1 MSIWHRFLDWIG
13 LRPKSG
19 SRTYEIS
26 KSLQVTL
33 STIARHE
40 GRPEHELL
48 PDILAAGLSQYV
60 TKDKLWNRWQSL
72 SPREREVA
80 ALACLGPHQP
90 RDRQTSRHLP
100 RNRQSPPPT
109 RHDEIRRHQPLAAA
123 HAPAG
128 MGFFRVGKPPAPPLP
143 ITYPKNLATL
153 PTGYPQSI
161 PAGYPAGTFD
171 ICPKPLFLGYG

>member
-1 MSIWHRFLDWIG
+1 MSIWRRLLNWIG

-26 KSLQVTL
+26 ETLQVTL
-33 STIARHE
+33 STIAKHE

-80 ALACLGPHQP
+80 ALACLGHTNREIAKRLNISPETVKVRLQ
-90 RDRQTSRHLP
+90 RVMMKYGVTSRSQLRMLLQEWDFSDWEKLKRP
-100 RNRQSPPPT
+100 PSP
-109 RHDEIRRHQPLAAA
+109 
-123 HAPAG
+123 
-128 MGFFRVGKPPAPPLP
+128 
-143 ITYPKNLATL
+143 
-153 PTGYPQSI
+153 
-161 PAGYPAGTFD
+161 
-171 ICPKPLFLGYG
+171 

>member
-26 KSLQVTL
+26 ESLQVTL

-40 GRPEHELL
+40 GRPEQDLL

-60 TKDKLWNRWQSL
+60 TKDKLWNRWRSL

-80 ALACLGPHQP
+80 ALACLGYTNREIGKRLNISPETVKVRLQ
-90 RDRQTSRHLP
+90 RVMMKFGVTSRSQLRMLLEEWDFSEWEKP
-100 RNRQSPPPT
+100 KRRPPP
-109 RHDEIRRHQPLAAA
+109 
-123 HAPAG
+123 
-128 MGFFRVGKPPAPPLP
+128 
-143 ITYPKNLATL
+143 
-153 PTGYPQSI
+153 
-161 PAGYPAGTFD
+161 
-171 ICPKPLFLGYG
+171 

>member
-26 KSLQVTL
+26 ESLQVTL
-33 STIARHE
+33 STIAKHE

-48 PDILAAGLSQYV
+48 PDILAAGLSEYV

-80 ALACLGPHQP
+80 ALACLGHTN
-90 RDRQTSRHLP
+90 RQIAQRLNISPETVKVRLQRVMMKYGVTSRSQLRMLLEEWDFSDWDRP
-100 RNRQSPPPT
+100 KRRPSP
-109 RHDEIRRHQPLAAA
+109 
-123 HAPAG
+123 
-128 MGFFRVGKPPAPPLP
+128 
-143 ITYPKNLATL
+143 
-153 PTGYPQSI
+153 
-161 PAGYPAGTFD
+161 
-171 ICPKPLFLGYG
+171 

>member
-26 KSLQVTL
+26 ESLQVTL

-80 ALACLGPHQP
+80 ALACLGHTNREIGKLLDISPETVKVRLQ
-90 RDRQTSRHLP
+90 RVMMKYGVTSRSQL
-100 RNRQSPPPT
+100 RMLLQEWDFS
-109 RHDEIRRHQPLAAA
+109 EWEKL
-123 HAPAG
+123 
-128 MGFFRVGKPPAPPLP
+128 KPPHSP
-143 ITYPKNLATL
+143 
-153 PTGYPQSI
+153 
-161 PAGYPAGTFD
+161 
-171 ICPKPLFLGYG
+171 